1 MNIEGWALC
10 IFFSAVAIF
19 GGYIIYLWCDKPIV
33 GVAIAVILIVIIFG
47 VGFWYYNNT
56 ASGIRARIDQRA
68 NFQNGLDRTITIYTA
83 DGTILKQ
90 YRGKIDIEQDQGYVK
105 FDWNGKRYIYYNCYI
120 ETIANIE

>member
-10 IFFSAVAIF
+10 IFVSVVGIF
-19 GGYIIYLWCDKPIV
+19 VGYLAYLQWDKPII
-33 GVAIAVILIVIIFG
+33 GIAIAVVLIALVFG

-90 YRGKIDIEQDQGYVK
+90 YEGKIDIEQDQGYVK